1 MFWKAFASLECT
13 RLKNY
18 KIFIVKFV
26 LVKDAEFVKD
36 YHFGRMDPRT
46 IG

>member
-1 MFWKAFASLECT
+1 MFWKSLASLECT
-13 RLKNY
+13 RLNNY

-36 YHFGRMDPRT
+36 HDFGRMDPIT